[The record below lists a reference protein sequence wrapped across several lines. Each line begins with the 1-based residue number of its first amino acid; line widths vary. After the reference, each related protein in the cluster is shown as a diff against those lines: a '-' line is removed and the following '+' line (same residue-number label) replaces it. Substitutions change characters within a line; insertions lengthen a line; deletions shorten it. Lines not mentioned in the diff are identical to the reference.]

1 MKVGREI
8 PLQSNSDDCRV
19 FKCQYAKSLCL
30 YIEDIHTTEATTV
43 TEDGYC
49 NTEDGYGNTEDGF
62 LFLSTDTTSRSNLQE

>member
-43 TEDGYC
+43 TEDGY
-49 NTEDGYGNTEDGF
+49 GNTEDGF
-62 LFLSTDTTSRSNLQE
+62 LFLSTDTTSRSNFQE